1 MCLSLHSLALFVS
14 RLLSAEGFEPV
25 TLVSP
30 SPPRLPWSF
39 MTRASLLFSVL
50 PLSPSFSPPLS
61 LLLSFSQGH
70 CFSICGLPEQISA
83 LKCLLRLFSLTL
95 LIILCSHDNS
105 PLVSHLEFISFS
117 PPHPSQ
123 LQKKKLRQEQ
133 FSYLKNVENAFDAA
147 AHWYVTLGL
156 AWSQLWK
163 DLDKCVKQ
171 NNRFSVSYIVRNRN
185 NHYTLCV
192 WRYPGCCECCVLFGG
207 REHFHN
213 FVVIFESGL
222 N

>member
-1 MCLSLHSLALFVS
+1 MCSGTFCLLVVSLKCWGFWTCDTCFSKPSKFTLILHDPCFSLFLC
-14 RLLSAEGFEPV
+14 
-25 TLVSP
+25 SP
-30 SPPRLPWSF
+30 SLPF
-39 MTRASLLFSVL
+39 LFSSS
-50 PLSPSFSPPLS
+50 LSCFLFLKGTVFLS
-61 LLLSFSQGH
+61 VAS
-70 CFSICGLPEQISA
+70 PEQISA

-123 LQKKKLRQEQ
+123 LQKKKIEARKIFLFEKCWKCFWRG
-133 FSYLKNVENAFDAA
+133 SPLIRNSR
-147 AHWYVTLGL
+147 LGL
-156 AWSQLWK
+156 SSEKTLI
-163 DLDKCVKQ
+163 
-171 NNRFSVSYIVRNRN
+171 NVSNKTTAFQYHIFRNRN

-213 FVVIFESGL
+213 FVVIFESVL